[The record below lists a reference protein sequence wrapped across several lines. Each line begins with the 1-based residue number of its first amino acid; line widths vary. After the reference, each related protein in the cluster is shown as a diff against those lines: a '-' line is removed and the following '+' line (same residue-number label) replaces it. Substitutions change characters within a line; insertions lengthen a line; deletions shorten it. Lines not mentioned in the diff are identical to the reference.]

1 MIPKDDW
8 DETWDSMSH
17 TSAEYRVEI
26 RDLRNR
32 VTAYIR
38 EIEELKTQLHA
49 ANMDWIRAQDEIQTL
64 RERLRNL
71 RGG

>member
-49 ANMDWIRAQDEIQTL
+49 ANMDWIKAQDEIQTL

>member
-32 VTAYIR
+32 VTAYMR

-49 ANMDWIRAQDEIQTL
+49 ANMDWIKAQDEIQTL

>member
-17 TSAEYRVEI
+17 TSAEYRLEI

-32 VTAYIR
+32 VAEYVK

-49 ANMDWIRAQDEIQTL
+49 ANTDWIRSQDEIQTL
-64 RERLRNL
+64 RERIKNL

>member
-71 RGG
+71 QGG